1 MDQFDEEIVGRT
13 VGVFDLGI
21 DDKMKPDGLNKQ
33 HYPDAVRK
41 IGR

>member
-1 MDQFDEEIVGRT
+1 MDHFDEEIVSKT
-13 VGVFDLGI
+13 VEIFDLGI
-21 DDKMKPDGLNKQ
+21 DDKMKPNGLNKK